1 MPDPKI
7 TEQFRKNF
15 SEILGI
21 RPNHAI
27 DVVNHPDQT
36 DSFEFHG
43 LVILVHSKWIEKSTP
58 PHHLVVLERFEDKGN
73 VIESAFKVYPDIADD
88 IEGKTPS
95 EMFECVIE
103 RFGAEIRVGET
114 TSKLIQGESIPITNK
129 EDVSLVAGNAA
140 ESGKPFAIFHIMIE
154 DGPPMVARCA
164 LCFCLQAGLYLE
176 WLNEHR

>member
-1 MPDPKI
+1 MPEPKI
-7 TEQFRKNF
+7 TQQFREQY
-15 SEILGI
+15 SEHFGI

-36 DSFEFHG
+36 DSFEFYG
-43 LVILVHSKWIEKSTP
+43 LVILVHSKWIKEATP

-114 TSKLIQGESIPITNK
+114 TSKLIQGESIPIASK
-129 EDVSLVAGNAA
+129 EDVSLWRRSYHLAGARLRMSLLAA
-140 ESGKPFAIFHIMIE
+140 
-154 DGPPMVARCA
+154 
-164 LCFCLQAGLYLE
+164 
-176 WLNEHR
+176 